1 MWITFYTFN
10 YHCEYFIFDVKYYGD
25 IVYLYITYRLGVLH
39 MYAVKEKWDEII
51 LKLKNEY
58 LLSDVSFKTWIAPLE
73 VYEVKDNIV
82 YIMVPLKASV
92 DYISNKYLPFFKVCI
107 EEITGQELEVRFV
120 AAEDCTNLNKEKSNT
135 SSINKMNIF
144 QQANLNPKYTFDTF
158 VVGGNNNFA
167 HAASLAVAESPGEI
181 YNPLFLY
188 GGVGLGKTHLM
199 HSIAHFI
206 LENDSSKKV
215 LYVTSETFT
224 NELID
229 ALKSGKTSGSNE
241 SAMTSF
247 RDKYRNIDVLLIDD
261 IQFII
266 GKEST
271 QEEFFHTFNH
281 LHSSGKHIIIS
292 SDKPPKDIE
301 TLEARLRTRFEWGL
315 IADISSPDYE
325 TRMAILRKK
334 EELDGLEKYHI
345 PNEVMQYIATNIKSN
360 IRELEGSL
368 TKLIALHKLK
378 NEEINIM
385 LAAEALK
392 DIISPNENRQITP
405 ELILDIVSEH
415 FSIPVSDMKS
425 GKRNA
430 EIVNTRQI
438 FMYLCRDMTEVPLK
452 TIGLMLGGRDHSTVS
467 YGIEKVKEDL
477 QYDEALQNTIDIIKK
492 KINPV

>member
-1 MWITFYTFN
+1 MN
-10 YHCEYFIFDVKYYGD
+10 
-25 IVYLYITYRLGVLH
+25 L
-39 MYAVKEKWDEII
+39 VKEKWDEII
-51 LKLKNEY
+51 HKLKIEY
-58 LLSDVSFKTWIAPLE
+58 DILDVSFKTWIMPLE
-73 VYEVKDNIV
+73 VCDIKEDVVFIK
-82 YIMVPLKASV
+82 VPLKA
-92 DYISNKYLPFFKVCI
+92 YIDIITKKYLLSLKVCI
-107 EEITGQELEVRFV
+107 AEVIGQEYDVQLV
-120 AAEDCTNLNKEKSNT
+120 AAEDFIEESVSESSYNNKVTKSD
-135 SSINKMNIF
+135 IF
-144 QQANLNPKYTFDTF
+144 EQANLNPKYTFDTF
-158 VVGGNNNFA
+158 VVGKNNNFA

-206 LENDSSKKV
+206 LERDPSKKI

-229 ALKSGKTSGSNE
+229 ALKSGKTSGGNE

-247 RDKYRNIDVLLIDD
+247 RDKYRNIDVLLVDD

-281 LHSSGKHIIIS
+281 LHSLGKHIIIS

-334 EELDGLEKYHI
+334 EELDALQRYHI
-345 PNEVMQYIATNIKSN
+345 PNEVMQYIATNVKSN

-368 TKLIALHKLK
+368 NKLIALHKLK
-378 NEEINIM
+378 KEDINIT

-392 DIISPNENRQITP
+392 DIISPNESRQITP
-405 ELILDIVSEH
+405 ELIIDIVAEH
-415 FSIPVSDMKS
+415 YSITIQDLKS
-425 GKRNA
+425 GKRSSNIA
-430 EIVNTRQI
+430 IPRQI
-438 FMYLCRDMTEVPLK
+438 AMYLCREMTDVPLK
-452 TIGLMLGGRDHSTVS
+452 AIGSILGGRDHSTVS
-467 YGIEKVKEDL
+467 YGIEKVADDVKT
-477 QYDEALQNTIDIIKK
+477 DEALCNTIDIIKK
-492 KINPV
+492 KINPI

>member
-1 MWITFYTFN
+1 MN
-10 YHCEYFIFDVKYYGD
+10 
-25 IVYLYITYRLGVLH
+25 IVT
-39 MYAVKEKWDEII
+39 EKWDEII
-51 LKLKNEY
+51 HKLKIEHG
-58 LLSDVSFKTWIAPLE
+58 LSDVSFRTWIEPLE
-73 VYEVKDNIV
+73 VFDVSDSVV
-82 YIMVPLKASV
+82 YILVPLKASI
-92 DYISNKYLPFFKVCI
+92 DYITQKYLLPFQVCI
-107 EEITGQELEVRFV
+107 TEVTEQEFEVRFITTDDSKRM
-120 AAEDCTNLNKEKSNT
+120 EKNISDDFKNKNHVQ
-135 SSINKMNIF
+135 NNIF
-144 QQANLNPKYTFDTF
+144 EQANLNPKYPFDTF

-206 LENDSSKKV
+206 LERSPQKKV

-224 NELID
+224 NELIE
-229 ALKSGKTSGSNE
+229 ALKSGKTNGGNE
-241 SAMTSF
+241 LAMTAF
-247 RDKYRNIDVLLIDD
+247 RERYRNIDVLLIDD

-281 LHSSGKHIIIS
+281 LHVSGKQIIIS

-334 EELDGLEKYHI
+334 EELDGLQKYHI
-345 PNEVMQYIATNIKSN
+345 PNEVMQYIATNVKSN

-368 TKLIALHKLK
+368 NKLIALHKLK
-378 NEEINIM
+378 NEEINIV

-392 DIISPNENRQITP
+392 DIVSPDEKRKITP
-405 ELILDIVSEH
+405 ELILEIVSEH
-415 FSIPVSDMKS
+415 FGVSISDLKS
-425 GKRNA
+425 NKRNS
-430 EIVNTRQI
+430 EIAMPRQI
-438 FMYLCRDMTEVPLK
+438 AMYLCRSMTDTPLK
-452 TIGLMLGGRDHSTVS
+452 TIGIILGGKDHSTVS
-467 YGIEKVKEDL
+467 YGVDKITLEIKN
-477 QYDEALQNTIDIIKK
+477 DEILSNTVDIIKK

>member
-1 MWITFYTFN
+1 MNT
-10 YHCEYFIFDVKYYGD
+10 
-25 IVYLYITYRLGVLH
+25 
-39 MYAVKEKWDEII
+39 VKEKWPEII
-51 LKLKNEY
+51 EHLRVEHE
-58 LLSDVSFKTWIAPLE
+58 LSNVSFNTWIQ
-73 VYEVKDNIV
+73 
-82 YIMVPLKASV
+82 PLKVYDVVDNTVFILVNMNASV
-92 DYISNKYLPFFKVCI
+92 EYIEKKYQLPLKVCI
-107 EEITGQELEVRFV
+107 AETTGTEYDVVFISEDDDRLNEIQNMAIEANQKKKSKS
-120 AAEDCTNLNKEKSNT
+120 AAEK
-135 SSINKMNIF
+135 
-144 QQANLNPKYTFDTF
+144 AGLNPKYTFDTF

-167 HAASLAVAESPGEI
+167 HAASLAVAESPGEV

-199 HSIAHFI
+199 HSVAHYI
-206 LENDSSKKV
+206 LEHDPSKKV

-229 ALKSGKTSGSNE
+229 ALKVGKNGNE
-241 SAMTSF
+241 LAMTTF
-247 RDKYRNIDVLLIDD
+247 REKYRNNDVLLIDD

-281 LHSSGKHIIIS
+281 LHVSGKQIIIS

-345 PNEVMQYIATNIKSN
+345 PDEVMQYIANNIKSN

-368 TKLIALHKLK
+368 NKLIALSNLENKP
-378 NEEINIM
+378 IDIP

-392 DIISPNENRQITP
+392 DMISPDDTRAVSP
-405 ELILDIVSEH
+405 ELIMDVVSEH
-415 FSIPVSDMKS
+415 FNVPVAELK
-425 GKRNA
+425 GKKRNA
-430 EIVNTRQI
+430 EIVLPRQI
-438 FMYLCRDMTEVPLK
+438 VMYLCRNMTDTPLK
-452 TIGLMLGGRDHSTVS
+452 SIGALLGGKDHASISHGVRK
-467 YGIEKVKEDL
+467 IENDL
-477 QYDEALQNTIDIIKK
+477 KTDEALNNTVNIIKK

>member
-1 MWITFYTFN
+1 MMNT
-10 YHCEYFIFDVKYYGD
+10 
-25 IVYLYITYRLGVLH
+25 
-39 MYAVKEKWDEII
+39 VKEKWPEII
-51 LKLKNEY
+51 EHLRVEHE
-58 LLSDVSFKTWIAPLE
+58 LSNVSFNTWIQ
-73 VYEVKDNIV
+73 
-82 YIMVPLKASV
+82 PLKVYDVVDNTVFILVNMNASV
-92 DYISNKYLPFFKVCI
+92 EYIEKKYQLPLKVCI
-107 EEITGQELEVRFV
+107 AETTGTEYDVVFISEDDDRLNEIQNMAIEANQKKKSKS
-120 AAEDCTNLNKEKSNT
+120 AAEK
-135 SSINKMNIF
+135 
-144 QQANLNPKYTFDTF
+144 AGLNPKYTFDTF

-167 HAASLAVAESPGEI
+167 HAASLAVAESPGEV

-206 LENDSSKKV
+206 LDKNPKKKV

-224 NELID
+224 NELIE
-229 ALKSGKTSGSNE
+229 ALKNGKTAGNE
-241 SAMTSF
+241 SAMSKF
-247 RDKYRNIDVLLIDD
+247 RDKYRNNDVLLIDD

-281 LHSSGKHIIIS
+281 LHVSGKQIIIS

-345 PNEVMQYIATNIKSN
+345 PDDVMQYIANNIKSN

-368 TKLIALHKLK
+368 NKLIALSNLENKK
-378 NEEINIM
+378 IDIP

-392 DIISPNENRQITP
+392 DMISPDNNREVTP
-405 ELILDIVSEH
+405 ELIIDIVSEH
-415 FSIPVSDMKS
+415 FNIPISELK
-425 GKRNA
+425 GKKRNA
-430 EIVNTRQI
+430 EIVLPRQI
-438 FMYLCRDMTEVPLK
+438 IMYLCRTLTDTPLK
-452 TIGLMLGGRDHSTVS
+452 AIGAILGGKDHASVNH
-467 YGIEKVKEDL
+467 GVKKIENELKT
-477 QYDEALQNTIDIIKK
+477 DEALNNTVNIIKK
-492 KINPV
+492 KINPI